1 MIIRNAIKCKICGDV
16 IESLSVHDYKVCSCG
31 ACAVDGGHEYLRRLA
46 KSFDDIIELSE
57 VVKNDLYVMCY
68 MVERVA
74 RKLKQHNAYVVN
86 TIGEAELRHLISVAN
101 VLHSV
106 NPMQVEADWIADY
119 HLQQGTFDIT
129 AGDKDLCE
137 QIPAATAMGK
147 VYMRLI
153 LATLQPDEDYVQGM
167 LRVYNNPICEV
178 IDNYNASAY
187 YEPSYVIARAYNDGG
202 F

>member
-1 MIIRNAIKCKICGDV
+1 MTNLYFPDEEIT
-16 IESLSVHDYKVCSCG
+16 
-31 ACAVDGGHEYLRRLA
+31 
-46 KSFDDIIELSE
+46 
-57 VVKNDLYVMCY
+57 KNDLYFMCY

-86 TIGEAELRHLISVAN
+86 TIGEAELHHLISVAN

-106 NPMQVEADWIADY
+106 NPMQVEADWITEY
-119 HLQQGTFDIT
+119 NLQQGTFDIT
-129 AGDKDLCE
+129 AVDKNLCE

-167 LRVYNNPICEV
+167 RRVYNNPICEV

>member
-1 MIIRNAIKCKICGDV
+1 
-16 IESLSVHDYKVCSCG
+16 
-31 ACAVDGGHEYLRRLA
+31 
-46 KSFDDIIELSE
+46 
-57 VVKNDLYVMCY
+57 
-68 MVERVA
+68 
-74 RKLKQHNAYVVN
+74 
-86 TIGEAELRHLISVAN
+86 
-101 VLHSV
+101 
-106 NPMQVEADWIADY
+106 
-119 HLQQGTFDIT
+119 
-129 AGDKDLCE
+129 
-137 QIPAATAMGK
+137 MGK